1 MDLEGT
7 NDDMLRN
14 TLTHLYFKYKDE
26 KRIPHYEKENVLH
39 LYASYKG
46 NSYVSTIVEE
56 MKSWEEII

>member
-1 MDLEGT
+1 MEGT

-39 LYASYKG
+39 LYASYNG